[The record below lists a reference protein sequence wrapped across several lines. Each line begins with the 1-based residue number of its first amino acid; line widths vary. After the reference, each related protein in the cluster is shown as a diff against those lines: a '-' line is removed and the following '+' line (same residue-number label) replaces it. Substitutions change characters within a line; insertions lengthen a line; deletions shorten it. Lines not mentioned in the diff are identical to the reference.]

1 MHVLIRIFS
10 RICARQGTQNARKP
24 PENFDLN
31 LISKLQN
38 IWSIFSSTDRRRAM
52 AKRTTAKTD
61 SGTQQSISATTD
73 ELLLAALDQ
82 GGDTTKTG
90 RFLMTF
96 KEGATNS
103 GIKAL
108 QSKRGLRVANA
119 RDFKEQAVNL
129 MEVGDAHAMVFPE
142 IGVALVGGAAAAEHG
157 ITAAEFVA
165 ADSAA
170 HSVDPEYFMFASQ
183 INPGDYLRGVL
194 RTAEMI
200 YEDLGGMPGGAAA
213 LDEGVSATAVGATFG
228 LRMCRVPPS
237 HFDGNGIKVAVLDTG
252 FDLGHP
258 EFAGRPIV
266 SNSFVGQ
273 PVQDLHGHGTHT
285 AGTACGPQSPPGPLQ
300 RYGIAFRAQMFI
312 GKVLSNSGSGTQAQ
326 VLAGMNWAIANRCA
340 VISMSLGAQ
349 IPVQPSYTAAGA
361 AALGAGCLIVAA
373 AGNASN
379 RPGTI
384 NAAGAPANSPTV
396 VSVGALDSSLRVA
409 SFSNGGKVDIAGPG
423 VNTFSSWP
431 RPQLHNTISGTSMA
445 TPHVAGCAALWAQSN
460 ASLRGP
466 ALRAKLT
473 ATARHLP
480 LPATDVGAGLVQAP

>member
-1 MHVLIRIFS
+1 M
-10 RICARQGTQNARKP
+10 ARRSTPK
-24 PENFDLN
+24 
-31 LISKLQN
+31 
-38 IWSIFSSTDRRRAM
+38 SSDA
-52 AKRTTAKTD
+52 
-61 SGTQQSISATTD
+61 GTQQTIAASPD
-73 ELLLAALDQ
+73 ELLLAALAQ

-96 KEGATNS
+96 KEGATAAGVKS
-103 GIKAL
+103 L

-119 RDFKEQAVNL
+119 RDFTGQAVDL
-129 MEVGDAHAMVFPE
+129 ADAGDAQAMVFPE
-142 IGVALVGGAAAAEHG
+142 IGVALVGGGAAAEHG
-157 ITAAEFVA
+157 ITTADFAAE
-165 ADSAA
+165 DSAT
-170 HSVDPEYFMFASQ
+170 HSVDPEYFMFAAQVS
-183 INPGDYLRGVL
+183 PSDYLKGVL

-200 YEDLGGMPGGAAA
+200 YEDLGSLHGAEA
-213 LDEGVSATAVGATFG
+213 LGDVSAAAVGATWG
-228 LRMCRVPPS
+228 LQACKVPQS
-237 HFDGNGIKVAVLDTG
+237 NFNGNGIKVAVLDTG

-266 SNSFVGQ
+266 SNTFVGQ

-300 RYGIAFRAQMFI
+300 RYGIAFRSQMFI
-312 GKVLSNSGSGTQAQ
+312 GKVLTNSGSGTQAQ
-326 VLAGMNWAIANRCA
+326 ILAGMNWAIANRCA
-340 VISMSLGAQ
+340 VISLSLGAQ
-349 IPVQPSYTAAGA
+349 IPPQPSYTAAGA

-379 RPGTI
+379 RPGSIKPTI
-384 NAAGAPANSPTV
+384 APANSPTI

-409 SFSNGGKVDIAGPG
+409 SFSCGGKVDIAAPG

-445 TPHVAGCAALWAQSN
+445 TPHVAGCAAMWAQSS
-460 ASLRGP
+460 ASLRGL

-473 ATARHLP
+473 STARHLP